1 LVTCLR
7 HVLRHTV
14 SLDGCSWI
22 DGLKLPGPGDG
33 CRPPIP
39 GASGSGCCRAHSR
52 GDYRPLR
59 GGSRAPAAGSGCQGD
74 RIVGFAIWV
83 DMRPGICLGC
93 RGPRRFPPL
102 PGLPQGPT
110 CVWLGGGAAAGRIPR
125 SQRTPRVAGKPSRRI
140 EGTQAG
146 RRAKATVEPERN
158 GISSDSTVGSQF
170 PPMPYNVQGPPNRPK
185 SVRFQVLLS
194 SNQPLLAP
202 DPICIRP
209 VGSEA
214 AAGGRSRRP
223 FCYRMGVVLDG
234 ASLIGISQE

>member
-1 LVTCLR
+1 MVTCLR

-14 SLDGCSWI
+14 SLDGCGWI

-146 RRAKATVEPERN
+146 RRAKATVEPERS

-170 PPMPYNVQGPPNRPK
+170 PPMPYNVPEVAEPA
-185 SVRFQVLLS
+185 SIVRFPGPVSVLIETELS
-194 SNQPLLAP
+194 DSA
-202 DPICIRP
+202 CSWP
-209 VGSEA
+209 VGSKA
-214 AAGGRSRRP
+214 AAGGRSQQL
-223 FCYRMGVVLDG
+223 FC
-234 ASLIGISQE
+234 

>member
-1 LVTCLR
+1 LITCLR

-59 GGSRAPAAGSGCQGD
+59 GGSRAPAAGSGCQGN

-102 PGLPQGPT
+102 PSLPQGPT

-125 SQRTPRVAGKPSRRI
+125 SQRTPRLAGKPSRRS

-146 RRAKATVEPERN
+146 RREKSTVGPERK

-170 PPMPYNVQGPPNRPK
+170 PPMPYNVSR
-185 SVRFQVLLS
+185 
-194 SNQPLLAP
+194 
-202 DPICIRP
+202 
-209 VGSEA
+209 
-214 AAGGRSRRP
+214 AAGSAPRRLPNGREPKASRGRP
-223 FCYRMGVVLDG
+223 AVIRKSAAGYVQFCLDPYCSSH
-234 ASLIGISQE
+234 ASRIFAGQEKAYFE